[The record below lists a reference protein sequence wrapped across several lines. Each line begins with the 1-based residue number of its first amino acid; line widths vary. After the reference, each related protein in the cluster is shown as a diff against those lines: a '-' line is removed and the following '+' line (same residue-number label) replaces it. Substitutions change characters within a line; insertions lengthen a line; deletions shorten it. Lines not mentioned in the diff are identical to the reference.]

1 MQLQLIKFS
10 SLFLLLFSVNV
21 FATDTALILHSNYS
35 DAHTNVKA
43 QLEED
48 GYTVTLS
55 TSGSVPENLIN
66 NYDVVFDLKYNNNIG
81 SNGKTRYAAFVN
93 AGGILTIVG
102 ENQASYS
109 NTNNTMAAFI
119 NNTLSASITIVGT
132 TGGGNCGNDCNMTQT
147 NTSAGVSS
155 YSDIGVYPYGAYFT
169 GDGTWVVK
177 STSGKILWMK
187 WSGDQ
192 LPSGY
197 TGAVYVTFDIN
208 QFTSTYD
215 SASTDEFIGELYAT
229 STPQSGITSTQ
240 QTTVTNTKN
249 TTSTDN
255 RIMINQSGG
264 GIDLDITQDGNNNLV
279 IGTDLTNPAS
289 ITGDNNTVSITQN
302 NDNNVLG
309 LDINGASNTLSI
321 TQDKD
326 QRALVNIVG
335 GSNQLNLDQ
344 LHLLNVGDHF
354 TSIDIQGS
362 SNILDIDQKE
372 SGDKIM
378 FLDIDSSNN
387 ITVLQEG
394 TGNHFLDIDL
404 TNNHTVNITQDGTGS
419 HDATVNLSGNTST
432 VNLTQDSST
441 DQNYILEQ
449 NCANVSCSA
458 TVTQN

>member
-1 MQLQLIKFS
+1 MRLEFIKLS

-21 FATDTALILHSNYS
+21 FATDTALILHSSYS

-66 NYDVVFDLKYNNNIG
+66 NYDVVFDLKYNNSIG
-81 SNGKTRYAAFVN
+81 SNGRTRYAAFVN
-93 AGGILTIVG
+93 AGGILTVVG
-102 ENQASYS
+102 ENHVNHS
-109 NTNNTMAAFI
+109 NNNNTIGAFI

-155 YSDIGVYPYGAYFT
+155 YSDVGVYPYGAYFT

-197 TGAVYVTFDIN
+197 SGEVYVTFDIN
-208 QFTSTYD
+208 QFTSSYD
-215 SASTDEFIGELYAT
+215 SASTDEFIGELYT
-229 STPQSGITSTQ
+229 SSTPQSAISSS
-240 QTTVTNTKN
+240 QTTIVN
-249 TTSTDN
+249 TTRAKTGN
-255 RIMINQSGG
+255 GVYITQSGG
-264 GIDLDITQDGNNNLV
+264 SLDLDIVQDGDNNLI
-279 IGTDLTNPAS
+279 IGTDLTSNAS
-289 ITGDNNTVSITQN
+289 IVGDNNTLSITQN

-309 LDINGASNTLSI
+309 IDINGNSNNLTI
-321 TQDKD
+321 IQDKD
-326 QRALVNIVG
+326 QRALVNVVG
-335 GSNQLNLDQ
+335 ASNTLTLDQ

-354 TSIDIQGS
+354 TSLNIAGS
-362 SNILDIDQKE
+362 SNTLNLDQKE

-387 ITVLQEG
+387 VTVLQEG
-394 TGNHFLDIDL
+394 TGDHFLDLNI
-404 TNNHTVNITQDGTGS
+404 TNNHTVNVTQDGTGDHS
-419 HDATVNLSGNTST
+419 ATIGLTGNTST
-432 VNLTQDSST
+432 LNLTQDSST

-449 NCANVSCSA
+449 NCVATSCSA

>member
-21 FATDTALILHSNYS
+21 FASDTALILHSNYS

-66 NYDVVFDLKYNNNIG
+66 NYDVVFDLKYNNSIG
-81 SNGKTRYAAFVN
+81 SNGRTRYAAFVN
-93 AGGILTIVG
+93 AGGILTVVG
-102 ENQASYS
+102 ENHVGYS
-109 NTNNTMAAFI
+109 NNNNTIGAFI

-155 YSDIGVYPYGAYFT
+155 YSDVGVYPYGAYFT

-197 TGAVYVTFDIN
+197 SGEVYVTFDIN
-208 QFTSTYD
+208 QFTSSYD
-215 SASTDEFIGELYAT
+215 SASTDEFIGELYT
-229 STPQSGITSTQ
+229 SSTPQSAISSS
-240 QTTVTNTKN
+240 QTTIVN
-249 TTSTDN
+249 TTRAKTGN
-255 RIMINQSGG
+255 GVYITQSGG
-264 GIDLDITQDGNNNLV
+264 SLDLDIVQDGDNNLI
-279 IGTDLTNPAS
+279 IGTDLTSNAS
-289 ITGDNNTVSITQN
+289 IVGDNNTLSITQN

-309 LDINGASNTLSI
+309 IDINGASNSVTI
-321 TQDKD
+321 IQDKD

-335 GSNQLNLDQ
+335 GSNQLTLDQ
-344 LHLLNVGDHF
+344 IHLLNVGDHF
-354 TSIDIQGS
+354 SSIDIQGS
-362 SNILDIDQKE
+362 SNILDIDQKD

-387 ITVLQEG
+387 VTVLQEG
-394 TGNHFLDIDL
+394 TGAHFLDIDL
-404 TNNHTVNITQDGTGS
+404 TSNHTVNVTQDGTGDHS
-419 HDATVNLSGNTST
+419 ATIGLTGNTST
-432 VNLTQDSST
+432 LNLTQDSST
-441 DQNYILEQ
+441 DQNYHLQQ
-449 NCANVSCSA
+449 NCVATSCSA

>member
-21 FATDTALILHSNYS
+21 FATDTALILHSNFS

-102 ENQASYS
+102 ENQANYS

-155 YSDIGVYPYGAYFT
+155 YSDVGVYPYGAYFT

-197 TGAVYVTFDIN
+197 SGEVYVTFDIN
-208 QFTSTYD
+208 QFTSSYD
-215 SASTDEFIGELYAT
+215 SASTDEFIGELYT
-229 STPQSGITSTQ
+229 SSTPQSAISSS
-240 QTTVTNTKN
+240 QTTIVNTTKN

-255 RIMINQSGG
+255 RISITQSGG
-264 GIDLDITQDGNNNLV
+264 GLDLDITQDGNNNLI
-279 IGTDLTNPAS
+279 IGTDLSNAGS

-309 LDINGASNTLSI
+309 LGINGASNNVVV

-326 QRALVNIVG
+326 QRGILNIVG
-335 GSNQLNLDQ
+335 SSNQVNLNQ
-344 LHLLNVGDHF
+344 IHLLNVGDHF
-354 TSIDIQGS
+354 SSIDIQGS

-387 ITVLQEG
+387 VTVLQEG

-404 TNNHTVNITQDGTGS
+404 TNNHTINITQDGTGD

>member
-21 FATDTALILHSNYS
+21 FATDTALILHSNFS

-132 TGGGNCGNDCNMTQT
+132 TGSGNCGNDCNMTQT

-155 YSDIGVYPYGAYFT
+155 YSDVGVYPYGAYFT

-208 QFTSTYD
+208 QFTSSYD

-229 STPQSGITSTQ
+229 STPQSAISSS
-240 QTTVTNTKN
+240 QTTIVNTTKN

-255 RIMINQSGG
+255 RISITQSGG
-264 GIDLDITQDGNNNLV
+264 GLDLDITQDGNNNLI
-279 IGTDLTNPAS
+279 IGTDLSSAGS

-309 LDINGASNTLSI
+309 LGINGASNTLSI

>member
-1 MQLQLIKFS
+1 MQLRFIKLS

-21 FATDTALILHSNYS
+21 FATDTALILHSNFS

-102 ENQASYS
+102 ENQANYS

-155 YSDIGVYPYGAYFT
+155 YSDVGVYPYGAYFT

-197 TGAVYVTFDIN
+197 TGAVYITFDIN
-208 QFTSTYD
+208 QFTSSYD
-215 SASTDEFIGELYAT
+215 SASTDEFIGELYTT
-229 STPQSGITSTQ
+229 STPQSAISSS
-240 QTTVTNTKN
+240 QTTIVNTTKN

-255 RIMINQSGG
+255 RISITQSGG
-264 GIDLDITQDGNNNLV
+264 GLDLDITQDGNNNLI
-279 IGTDLTNPAS
+279 IGTDLSSAGS

-309 LDINGASNTLSI
+309 LGINGASNNVVV

-326 QRALVNIVG
+326 QRGILNIVG
-335 GSNQLNLDQ
+335 SSNQVNLNQ
-344 LHLLNVGDHF
+344 IHLLNVGDHF
-354 TSIDIQGS
+354 SSIDIQGS

-387 ITVLQEG
+387 VTVLQEG

-404 TNNHTVNITQDGTGS
+404 TNNHTINITQDGTGD

-449 NCANVSCSA
+449 NCAASSCSA

>member
-155 YSDIGVYPYGAYFT
+155 YSDVGVYPYGAYFT

-372 SGDKIM
+372 SGDKIL

-387 ITVLQEG
+387 VTILQEG

>member
-21 FATDTALILHSNYS
+21 FATDTALILHSNFS

-155 YSDIGVYPYGAYFT
+155 YSDVGVYPYGAYFT

>member
-21 FATDTALILHSNYS
+21 FATDTALILHSSYS

-66 NYDVVFDLKYNNNIG
+66 NYDVVFDLKYNNSIG
-81 SNGKTRYAAFVN
+81 SNGRTRYAAFVN
-93 AGGILTIVG
+93 AGGILTLVG
-102 ENQASYS
+102 ENHVNHS
-109 NTNNTMAAFI
+109 NNNNTIGAFI

-155 YSDIGVYPYGAYFT
+155 YSDVGVYPYGAYFT

-197 TGAVYVTFDIN
+197 SGEVYVTFDIN
-208 QFTSTYD
+208 QFTSSYD
-215 SASTDEFIGELYAT
+215 SASTDEFIGELYT
-229 STPQSGITSTQ
+229 SSTPQSAISSS
-240 QTTVTNTKN
+240 QTTIVN
-249 TTSTDN
+249 TTRAKTGN
-255 RIMINQSGG
+255 GVYITQSGG
-264 GIDLDITQDGNNNLV
+264 SLDLDIVQDGDNNLI
-279 IGTDLTNPAS
+279 IGTDLTSNAS
-289 ITGDNNTVSITQN
+289 IVGDNNTLSITQN

-309 LDINGASNTLSI
+309 IDINGNSNNLTI
-321 TQDKD
+321 IQDKD
-326 QRALVNIVG
+326 QRALVNVVG
-335 GSNQLNLDQ
+335 ASNTLTLDQ

-354 TSIDIQGS
+354 TSLNIAGS
-362 SNILDIDQKE
+362 SNTLNLDQKE

-387 ITVLQEG
+387 VTVLQEG
-394 TGNHFLDIDL
+394 TGDHFLDLNI
-404 TNNHTVNITQDGTGS
+404 TNNHTVNVTQDGTGDHS
-419 HDATVNLSGNTST
+419 ATIGLTGNTST
-432 VNLTQDSST
+432 LNLTQDSST
-441 DQNYILEQ
+441 DQNYHLQQ
-449 NCANVSCSA
+449 NCVASSCSA

>member
-1 MQLQLIKFS
+1 MRLQLFS
-10 SLFLLLFSVNV
+10 LVSSLLLFSVNV
-21 FATDTALILHSNYS
+21 FASDTALIMHSSYS
-35 DAHTNVKA
+35 DAHTNVKS

-48 GYTVTLS
+48 GYTVTLQ
-55 TSGSVPENLIN
+55 TSGVVPDNLIS
-66 NYDVVFDLKYNNNIG
+66 NYDVVFDMKYNNNIG
-81 SNGKTRYAAFVN
+81 SNGKTRYQNFVQ
-93 AGGILTIVG
+93 AGGTLILVG
-102 ENQASYS
+102 ENSGSFS
-109 NTNNTMAAFI
+109 NDNNTIRAFI
-119 NNTLSASITIVGT
+119 QNKLGGTLTFQGN
-132 TGGGNCGNDCNMTQT
+132 TGGTFCGNDCNMTQT
-147 NTSAGVSS
+147 NTNAGVSS
-155 YSDIGVYPYGAYFT
+155 YSNVGVYPYGAYFT

-197 TGAVYVTFDIN
+197 TGAVYTTFDIN
-208 QFTSTYD
+208 QFTTTYD

-229 STPQSGITSTQ
+229 ATPQSGITSTQ
-240 QTTVTNTKN
+240 QTTVTTTKN

-255 RIMINQSGG
+255 RISITQSGS
-264 GIDLDITQDGNNNLV
+264 GIDLDITQDGDNNLI
-279 IGTDLTNPAS
+279 IGTDLSSAAS

-309 LDINGASNTLSI
+309 LDIDGNNNTLSI

-344 LHLLNVGDHF
+344 IHLLNVGDHF

-372 SGDKIM
+372 SGDKIL

-387 ITVLQEG
+387 VTVLQEG

-404 TNNHTVNITQDGTGS
+404 TSNHTVNITQDGTGN
-419 HDATVNLSGNTST
+419 HDATVNLSGNSST

-441 DQNYILEQ
+441 DQNYHLQQ
-449 NCANVSCSA
+449 NCTNTSCSA

>member
-21 FATDTALILHSNYS
+21 FATDTALILHSNYQ

-102 ENQASYS
+102 ENQANYS

-119 NNTLSASITIVGT
+119 NNTLSASITIQGN
-132 TGGGNCGNDCNMTQT
+132 TGGTFCGNDCNMTQT
-147 NTSAGVSS
+147 NTNAGVSS
-155 YSDIGVYPYGAYFT
+155 YSDVGVYPYGAYFT

-187 WSGDQ
+187 WSGNQ

-378 FLDIDSSNN
+378 FLSLIH
-387 ITVLQEG
+387 I
-394 TGNHFLDIDL
+394 
-404 TNNHTVNITQDGTGS
+404 
-419 HDATVNLSGNTST
+419 
-432 VNLTQDSST
+432 
-441 DQNYILEQ
+441 
-449 NCANVSCSA
+449 
-458 TVTQN
+458 

>member
-1 MQLQLIKFS
+1 MQLQLIKLS

-35 DAHTNVKA
+35 DAHTNVKS

-55 TSGSVPENLIN
+55 TSGAVPENLIN
-66 NYDVVFDLKYNNNIG
+66 NYDVVFDLKFNNNIG
-81 SNGKTRYAAFVN
+81 GNGKTRYAAFVN
-93 AGGILTIVG
+93 AGGILTLVG
-102 ENQASYS
+102 ENDGSFS
-109 NTNNTMAAFI
+109 SDNNTIEAFI
-119 NNTLSASITIVGT
+119 NNTLSATIAIQGN

-147 NTSAGVSS
+147 NTASGVSS
-155 YSDIGVYPYGAYFT
+155 YNSVGVYPYGAYFT

-187 WSGDQ
+187 WSGSQ

-208 QFTSTYD
+208 QFTSSYD
-215 SASTDEFIGELYAT
+215 NDNTDEFIGELYAT
-229 STPQSGITSTQ
+229 STPQSAISSS
-240 QTTVTNTKN
+240 QTTIVNTTKN

-255 RIMINQSGG
+255 RISITQSGG
-264 GIDLDITQDGNNNLV
+264 GLDLDITQDGNNNLI
-279 IGTDLTNPAS
+279 IGTDLSSAGS
-289 ITGDNNTVSITQN
+289 IAGDNNTVSITQN

-309 LDINGASNTLSI
+309 LGINGASNNVVV

-326 QRALVNIVG
+326 QRGILNIVG
-335 GSNQLNLDQ
+335 SSNQVNLNQ
-344 LHLLNVGDHF
+344 IHLLNAGDHF
-354 TSIDIQGS
+354 SSIDIQGS

-387 ITVLQEG
+387 VTVLQEG
-394 TGNHFLDIDL
+394 TGDHFLDIDL
-404 TNNHTVNITQDGTGS
+404 TSNHTINITQDGTGD

-449 NCANVSCSA
+449 NCAASSCSA

>member
-1 MQLQLIKFS
+1 MQLRFIKLS

-66 NYDVVFDLKYNNNIG
+66 NYDVVFDLKYNNSIG
-81 SNGKTRYAAFVN
+81 SNGRTRYAAFVN
-93 AGGILTIVG
+93 AGGILTVVG
-102 ENQASYS
+102 ENHVNHS
-109 NTNNTMAAFI
+109 NNNNTIGAFI

-155 YSDIGVYPYGAYFT
+155 YSDVGVYPYGAYFT

-197 TGAVYVTFDIN
+197 SGEVYVTFDIN
-208 QFTSTYD
+208 QFTSSYD
-215 SASTDEFIGELYAT
+215 SASTDEFIGELYT
-229 STPQSGITSTQ
+229 SSTPQSAISSS
-240 QTTVTNTKN
+240 QTTIVN
-249 TTSTDN
+249 TTRAKTGN
-255 RIMINQSGG
+255 GVYITQSGG
-264 GIDLDITQDGNNNLV
+264 SLDLDIVQDGDNNLI
-279 IGTDLTNPAS
+279 IGTDLTSNAS
-289 ITGDNNTVSITQN
+289 IVGDNNTLSITQN

-309 LDINGASNTLSI
+309 IDINGNSNNLTI
-321 TQDKD
+321 IQDKD
-326 QRALVNIVG
+326 QRALVNVVG
-335 GSNQLNLDQ
+335 ASNTLTLDQ

-354 TSIDIQGS
+354 TSLNIAGS
-362 SNILDIDQKE
+362 SNTLNLDQKE

-387 ITVLQEG
+387 VTVLQEG
-394 TGNHFLDIDL
+394 TGDHFLDLNI
-404 TNNHTVNITQDGTGS
+404 TNNHTVNVTQDGTGDHS
-419 HDATVNLSGNTST
+419 ATIGLTGNTST
-432 VNLTQDSST
+432 LNLTQDSST
-441 DQNYILEQ
+441 DQNYHLQQ
-449 NCANVSCSA
+449 NCVATSCSA

>member
-1 MQLQLIKFS
+1 
-10 SLFLLLFSVNV
+10 
-21 FATDTALILHSNYS
+21 
-35 DAHTNVKA
+35 
-43 QLEED
+43 
-48 GYTVTLS
+48 
-55 TSGSVPENLIN
+55 
-66 NYDVVFDLKYNNNIG
+66 
-81 SNGKTRYAAFVN
+81 
-93 AGGILTIVG
+93 
-102 ENQASYS
+102 
-109 NTNNTMAAFI
+109 
-119 NNTLSASITIVGT
+119 
-132 TGGGNCGNDCNMTQT
+132 MTQT
-147 NTSAGVSS
+147 NTNAGVSS
-155 YSDIGVYPYGAYFT
+155 YANVGVYPYGAYFT

-197 TGAVYVTFDIN
+197 TGAVYTTFDIN
-208 QFTSTYD
+208 QFTTTYD

-229 STPQSGITSTQ
+229 TTPQSGITSTQ

-255 RIMINQSGG
+255 RISITQSGS

-354 TSIDIQGS
+354 SSIDIQGN

-372 SGDKIM
+372 SGDKIL

-387 ITVLQEG
+387 VTILQEG

-404 TNNHTVNITQDGTGS
+404 TNNHTINITQDGIGS
-419 HDATVNLSGNTST
+419 HDATVNLSGNSST
-432 VNLTQDSST
+432 VNLTQDSAT
-441 DQNYILEQ
+441 DQNYHLEQ
-449 NCANVSCSA
+449 NCASVSCSA
-458 TVTQN
+458 TVTQQ

>member
-1 MQLQLIKFS
+1 MRLEFIKLS

-21 FATDTALILHSNYS
+21 FATDTALILHSSYS

-66 NYDVVFDLKYNNNIG
+66 NYDVVFDLKYNNSIG
-81 SNGKTRYAAFVN
+81 SNGRTRYAAFVN
-93 AGGILTIVG
+93 AGGILTVVG
-102 ENQASYS
+102 ENHVNHS
-109 NTNNTMAAFI
+109 NNNNTIGAFI

-155 YSDIGVYPYGAYFT
+155 YSDVGVYPYGAYFT

-197 TGAVYVTFDIN
+197 SGEVYVTFDIN
-208 QFTSTYD
+208 QFTSSYD
-215 SASTDEFIGELYAT
+215 SASTDEFIGELYT
-229 STPQSGITSTQ
+229 SSTPQSAISSS
-240 QTTVTNTKN
+240 QTTIVN
-249 TTSTDN
+249 TTRAKTGN
-255 RIMINQSGG
+255 GVYITQSGG
-264 GIDLDITQDGNNNLV
+264 SLDLDIVQDGDNNLI
-279 IGTDLTNPAS
+279 IGTDLTSNAS
-289 ITGDNNTVSITQN
+289 IVGDNNTLSITQN

-309 LDINGASNTLSI
+309 IDINGNSNNLTI
-321 TQDKD
+321 IQDKD
-326 QRALVNIVG
+326 QRALVNVVG
-335 GSNQLNLDQ
+335 ASNTLTLDQ

-354 TSIDIQGS
+354 TSLNISGS
-362 SNILDIDQKE
+362 SNSLNLDQKE

-387 ITVLQEG
+387 VTVLQEG
-394 TGNHFLDIDL
+394 TGDHFLDLNI
-404 TNNHTVNITQDGTGS
+404 TNNHTVNVTQDGTGDHS
-419 HDATVNLSGNTST
+419 ATIGLTGNTST
-432 VNLTQDSST
+432 LNLTQDSST
-441 DQNYILEQ
+441 DQNYHLQQ
-449 NCANVSCSA
+449 NCVASSCSA

>member
-21 FATDTALILHSNYS
+21 FATDTALILHSNFS

-66 NYDVVFDLKYNNNIG
+66 NYDVVFDLKYNNSIG
-81 SNGKTRYAAFVN
+81 SNGRTRYAAFVN
-93 AGGILTIVG
+93 AGGILTVVG
-102 ENQASYS
+102 ENHVGYS
-109 NTNNTMAAFI
+109 NNNNTIGAFI

-155 YSDIGVYPYGAYFT
+155 YSDVGVYPYGAYFT

-197 TGAVYVTFDIN
+197 SGEVYVTFDIN
-208 QFTSTYD
+208 QFTSSYD
-215 SASTDEFIGELYAT
+215 SARTDEFIGELYT
-229 STPQSGITSTQ
+229 SSTPQSAISSS
-240 QTTVTNTKN
+240 QTTIVN
-249 TTSTDN
+249 TTRAKTGN
-255 RIMINQSGG
+255 GVYITQSGG
-264 GIDLDITQDGNNNLV
+264 SLDLDIVQDGDNNLI
-279 IGTDLTNPAS
+279 IGTDLTSNAS
-289 ITGDNNTVSITQN
+289 IVGDNNTLSITQN

-309 LDINGASNTLSI
+309 IDINGNSNNLTI
-321 TQDKD
+321 IQDKD
-326 QRALVNIVG
+326 QRALVNVVG
-335 GSNQLNLDQ
+335 ASNTLTLDQ

-354 TSIDIQGS
+354 TSLNIAGS
-362 SNILDIDQKE
+362 SNTLNLDQKE

-387 ITVLQEG
+387 VTVLQEG
-394 TGNHFLDIDL
+394 TGDHFLDLNITD
-404 TNNHTVNITQDGTGS
+404 NHTVNVTQDGTGDHS
-419 HDATVNLSGNTST
+419 ATIGLTGNTST
-432 VNLTQDSST
+432 LNLTQDSST

-449 NCANVSCSA
+449 NCVASSCSA

>member
-21 FATDTALILHSNYS
+21 FATDTALILHSNFS

-102 ENQASYS
+102 ENQANYS

-119 NNTLSASITIVGT
+119 NNTLSASITIQGN
-132 TGGGNCGNDCNMTQT
+132 TGGTFCGNDCNMTQT

-155 YSDIGVYPYGAYFT
+155 YSDVGVYPYGAYFT

-197 TGAVYVTFDIN
+197 SGEVYVTFDIN
-208 QFTSTYD
+208 QFTSSYD
-215 SASTDEFIGELYAT
+215 SASTDEFIGELYT
-229 STPQSGITSTQ
+229 SSTPQSAISSS
-240 QTTVTNTKN
+240 QTTIVNTTKN

-255 RIMINQSGG
+255 RISITQSGG
-264 GIDLDITQDGNNNLV
+264 GLDLDITQDGNNNLI
-279 IGTDLTNPAS
+279 IGTDLSNAGS

-309 LDINGASNTLSI
+309 LGINGASNNVVV

-326 QRALVNIVG
+326 QRGILNIVG
-335 GSNQLNLDQ
+335 SSNQVNLNQ
-344 LHLLNVGDHF
+344 IHLLNAGDHF
-354 TSIDIQGS
+354 SSIDIQGS

-387 ITVLQEG
+387 VTVLQEG

>member
-21 FATDTALILHSNYS
+21 FATDTALIIHSNYS

-66 NYDVVFDLKYNNNIG
+66 NYDVVFDLKYNNSIG
-81 SNGKTRYAAFVN
+81 SNGRTRYAAFVN
-93 AGGILTIVG
+93 AGGILTLVG
-102 ENQASYS
+102 ENHVNHS
-109 NTNNTMAAFI
+109 NNNNTIGAFI

-155 YSDIGVYPYGAYFT
+155 YSDVGVYPYGAYFT

-197 TGAVYVTFDIN
+197 SGEVYVTFDIN
-208 QFTSTYD
+208 QFTSSYD
-215 SASTDEFIGELYAT
+215 SASTDEFIGELYT
-229 STPQSGITSTQ
+229 SSTPQSAISSS
-240 QTTVTNTKN
+240 QTTIVN
-249 TTSTDN
+249 TTRAKTGN
-255 RIMINQSGG
+255 GVYITQSGG
-264 GIDLDITQDGNNNLV
+264 SLDLDIVQDGDNNLI
-279 IGTDLTNPAS
+279 IGTDLTSNAS
-289 ITGDNNTVSITQN
+289 IVGDNNTLSITQN

-309 LDINGASNTLSI
+309 IDINGNSNNLTI
-321 TQDKD
+321 IQDKD
-326 QRALVNIVG
+326 QRALVNVVG
-335 GSNQLNLDQ
+335 ASNTLTLDQ

-354 TSIDIQGS
+354 TSLNIAGS
-362 SNILDIDQKE
+362 SNTLNLDQKE

-387 ITVLQEG
+387 VTVLQEG
-394 TGNHFLDIDL
+394 TGDHFLDLNI
-404 TNNHTVNITQDGTGS
+404 TNNHTVNVTQDGTGDHS
-419 HDATVNLSGNTST
+419 ATIGLTGNTST
-432 VNLTQDSST
+432 LNLTQDSST

-449 NCANVSCSA
+449 NCVASSCSA

>member
-21 FATDTALILHSNYS
+21 FATDTALILHSNFS

-66 NYDVVFDLKYNNNIG
+66 NYDVVFDLKYNNSIG
-81 SNGKTRYAAFVN
+81 SNGRTRYAAFVN
-93 AGGILTIVG
+93 AGGILTLVG
-102 ENQASYS
+102 ENHVNHS
-109 NTNNTMAAFI
+109 NNNNTIGAFI

-155 YSDIGVYPYGAYFT
+155 YSDVGVYPYGAYFT

-197 TGAVYVTFDIN
+197 SGEVYVTFDIN
-208 QFTSTYD
+208 QFTSSYD
-215 SASTDEFIGELYAT
+215 SASTDEFIGELYT
-229 STPQSGITSTQ
+229 SSTPQSAISSS
-240 QTTVTNTKN
+240 QTTIVN
-249 TTSTDN
+249 TTRAKTGN
-255 RIMINQSGG
+255 GVYITQSGG
-264 GIDLDITQDGNNNLV
+264 SLDLDIVQDGDNNLI
-279 IGTDLTNPAS
+279 IGTDLTSNAS
-289 ITGDNNTVSITQN
+289 IVGDNNTLSITQN

-309 LDINGASNTLSI
+309 IDINGNSNNLTI
-321 TQDKD
+321 VQDKD
-326 QRALVNIVG
+326 QRALVNVVG
-335 GSNQLNLDQ
+335 ASNTLTLDQ

-354 TSIDIQGS
+354 TSLNIAGS
-362 SNILDIDQKE
+362 SNTLNLDQKE

-387 ITVLQEG
+387 VTVLQEG
-394 TGNHFLDIDL
+394 TGDHFLDLNI
-404 TNNHTVNITQDGTGS
+404 TNNHTVNVTQDGTGDHS
-419 HDATVNLSGNTST
+419 ATIGLTGNTST
-432 VNLTQDSST
+432 LNLTQDSST

-449 NCANVSCSA
+449 NCVATSCSA

>member
-21 FATDTALILHSNYS
+21 FATDTALILHSNFS

-102 ENQASYS
+102 ENQANYS

-119 NNTLSASITIVGT
+119 NNTLSASITIQGN
-132 TGGGNCGNDCNMTQT
+132 TGGTFCGNDCNMTQT
-147 NTSAGVSS
+147 NTNAGVSS
-155 YSDIGVYPYGAYFT
+155 YSDVGVYPYGAYFT

-187 WSGDQ
+187 WSGNQ

-215 SASTDEFIGELYAT
+215 SASTDEFIGELYTT
-229 STPQSGITSTQ
+229 STPQSAISSS
-240 QTTVTNTKN
+240 QTTIVNTTKN

-255 RIMINQSGG
+255 RISITQSGG
-264 GIDLDITQDGNNNLV
+264 GLDLDITQDGNNNLI
-279 IGTDLTNPAS
+279 IGTDLSSAGS

-309 LDINGASNTLSI
+309 LGINGASNNVVV

-326 QRALVNIVG
+326 QRGILNIVG
-335 GSNQLNLDQ
+335 SSNQVNLNQ
-344 LHLLNVGDHF
+344 IHLLNVGDHF
-354 TSIDIQGS
+354 SSIDIQGS

-387 ITVLQEG
+387 VTVLQEG

-404 TNNHTVNITQDGTGS
+404 TSNHTINITQDGTGD

-449 NCANVSCSA
+449 NCVATSCSA

>member
-21 FATDTALILHSNYS
+21 FATDTALILHSNFS

-66 NYDVVFDLKYNNNIG
+66 NYDVVFDLKYNNSIG
-81 SNGKTRYAAFVN
+81 SNGRTRYAAFVN
-93 AGGILTIVG
+93 AGGILTVVG
-102 ENQASYS
+102 ENHVNHS
-109 NTNNTMAAFI
+109 NNNNTIGAFI

-155 YSDIGVYPYGAYFT
+155 YSDVGVYPYGAYFT

-197 TGAVYVTFDIN
+197 SGEVYVTFDIN
-208 QFTSTYD
+208 QFTSSYD
-215 SASTDEFIGELYAT
+215 SASTDEFIGELYT
-229 STPQSGITSTQ
+229 SSTPQSAISSS
-240 QTTVTNTKN
+240 QTTIVN
-249 TTSTDN
+249 TTRAKTGN
-255 RIMINQSGG
+255 GVYITQSGG
-264 GIDLDITQDGNNNLV
+264 SLDLDIVQDGDNNLI
-279 IGTDLTNPAS
+279 IGTDLTSNAS
-289 ITGDNNTVSITQN
+289 IVGDNNTLSITQN

-309 LDINGASNTLSI
+309 IDINGNSNNLTI
-321 TQDKD
+321 VQDKD
-326 QRALVNIVG
+326 QRALVNVVG
-335 GSNQLNLDQ
+335 ASNTLTLDQ

-354 TSIDIQGS
+354 TSLNIAGS
-362 SNILDIDQKE
+362 SNTLNLDQKE

-387 ITVLQEG
+387 VTVLQEG
-394 TGNHFLDIDL
+394 TGDHFLDLNI
-404 TNNHTVNITQDGTGS
+404 TNNHTVNVTQDGTGDHS
-419 HDATVNLSGNTST
+419 ATIGLTGNTST
-432 VNLTQDSST
+432 LNLTQDSST
-441 DQNYILEQ
+441 DQNYHLQQ
-449 NCANVSCSA
+449 NCVASSCSA

>member
-21 FATDTALILHSNYS
+21 FATDTALILHSNFS

-102 ENQASYS
+102 ENQANYS

-155 YSDIGVYPYGAYFT
+155 YSDVGVYPYGAYFT

-197 TGAVYVTFDIN
+197 SGEVYVTFDIN
-208 QFTSTYD
+208 QFTSSYD
-215 SASTDEFIGELYAT
+215 SASTDEFIGELYT
-229 STPQSGITSTQ
+229 SSTPQSAISSS
-240 QTTVTNTKN
+240 QTTIVNTTKN

-255 RIMINQSGG
+255 RISITQSGG
-264 GIDLDITQDGNNNLV
+264 GLDLDITQDGNNNLI
-279 IGTDLTNPAS
+279 IGTDLSSAGS

-387 ITVLQEG
+387 VTVLQEG

>member
-1 MQLQLIKFS
+1 MQLRFIKLS

-21 FATDTALILHSNYS
+21 FATDTALILHSSYS

-66 NYDVVFDLKYNNNIG
+66 NYDVVFDLKYNNSIG
-81 SNGKTRYAAFVN
+81 SNGRTRYAAFVN
-93 AGGILTIVG
+93 AGGILTVVG
-102 ENQASYS
+102 ENHVNHS
-109 NTNNTMAAFI
+109 NNNNTIGAFI

-155 YSDIGVYPYGAYFT
+155 YSDVGVYPYGAYFT

-197 TGAVYVTFDIN
+197 SGEVYVTFDIN
-208 QFTSTYD
+208 QFTSSYD
-215 SASTDEFIGELYAT
+215 SASTDEFIGELYT
-229 STPQSGITSTQ
+229 SSTPQSAISSS
-240 QTTVTNTKN
+240 QTTIVN
-249 TTSTDN
+249 TTRAKTGN
-255 RIMINQSGG
+255 GVYITQSGG
-264 GIDLDITQDGNNNLV
+264 SLDLDIVQDGDNNLI
-279 IGTDLTNPAS
+279 IGTDLTSNAS
-289 ITGDNNTVSITQN
+289 IVGDNNTLSITQN

-309 LDINGASNTLSI
+309 IDINGNSNNLTI
-321 TQDKD
+321 IQDKD
-326 QRALVNIVG
+326 QRALVNVVG
-335 GSNQLNLDQ
+335 ASNTLTLDQ

-354 TSIDIQGS
+354 TSLNIAGS
-362 SNILDIDQKE
+362 SNTLNLDQKE

-387 ITVLQEG
+387 VTVLQEG
-394 TGNHFLDIDL
+394 TGDHFLDLNI
-404 TNNHTVNITQDGTGS
+404 TNNHTVNVTQDGTGDHS
-419 HDATVNLSGNTST
+419 ATIGLTGNTST
-432 VNLTQDSST
+432 LNLTQDSST
-441 DQNYILEQ
+441 DQNYHLQQ
-449 NCANVSCSA
+449 NCVASSCSA